1 MEGFQIISAQIGTK
15 QAEIDSYN
23 TEHKAD
29 KQVMLNGRNM
39 TNIGAFR
46 TYATEYIRNN
56 TRITKAETLMVRQ
69 LQPTEKGL
77 PLELYCFTDT
87 SAWLEYEDILSDIFD
102 HLMAAAPYFG
112 LMVYQAP
119 SGGDV
124 RQLGASKA
132 D

>member
-1 MEGFQIISAQIGTK
+1 
-15 QAEIDSYN
+15 
-23 TEHKAD
+23 
-29 KQVMLNGRNM
+29 
-39 TNIGAFR
+39 
-46 TYATEYIRNN
+46 
-56 TRITKAETLMVRQ
+56 MVRQ